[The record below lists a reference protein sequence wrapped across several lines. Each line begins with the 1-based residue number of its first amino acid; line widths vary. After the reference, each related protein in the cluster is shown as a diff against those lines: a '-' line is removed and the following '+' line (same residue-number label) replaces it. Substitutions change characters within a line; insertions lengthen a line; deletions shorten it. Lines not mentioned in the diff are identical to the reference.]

1 MCVYVYVHQV
11 IRQTLQVFI
20 SEREKM
26 GGMMQTKTNKHNFSA
41 KENATNVT
49 LSQRNVVSK
58 T

>member
-1 MCVYVYVHQV
+1 MYTYTSDKTNITSVHF
-11 IRQTLQVFI
+11 RK
-20 SEREKM
+20 RKN